1 MAIHEESEQ
10 NYQVF
15 ETKGCACDDCG
26 GVAWV
31 EEELGLGLVGLWHFF
46 HYEVLQLVLVSNV
59 GCK

>member
-31 EEELGLGLVGLWHFF
+31 EEELGLGLVGLWHFWA
-46 HYEVLQLVLVSNV
+46 
-59 GCK
+59 